1 MNIEQ
6 PKIEKIFNLIRM
18 MSGKKTFTVG
28 ELAEKMDTSYRS
40 IYRYIDT
47 FRSAGFVV
55 EKIQGSTYRIVKM
68 PSSFKSFDKLVY
80 FTEEEATVINSL
92 IENQEE
98 TNAFKTTLRKKLS
111 AVYDRTDILNA
122 APKNPTA
129 IKLFALN
136 DAMDKKKRVIL
147 KSYESAHSG
156 TVLDRA
162 VEPYKYTEGCMDI
175 WAYDIENRDC
185 RIFKVSR
192 IGKVQVTDTDWQNE
206 SEHKDGFVD
215 AFRMAGTERHHV
227 RLELSLRAK
236 NLLSE
241 EFPMA
246 VKDIRM
252 ENDKWIYDGD
262 VTHMAGIGRFVIGLM
277 RDIHI
282 LESDELKRYITD
294 YLSYC
299 NR

>member
-1 MNIEQ
+1 MNMEQ

-28 ELAEKMDTSYRS
+28 ELAKKMATSYRS

-68 PSSFKSFDKLVY
+68 PSSFKNFDKLVY
-80 FTEEEATVINSL
+80 FTEEEAAVINSL
-92 IENQEE
+92 IENLEE
-98 TNAFKTTLRKKLS
+98 TNSFKTTLRKKLS
-111 AVYDRTDILNA
+111 AIYDRTDILNA
-122 APKNPTA
+122 TPKHPTA

-136 DAMDKKKRVIL
+136 DAMHKKKRVVL

-156 TVLDRA
+156 TVLDRT
-162 VEPYKYTEGCMDI
+162 VEPYRYTEGCMAI
-175 WAYDIENRDC
+175 WAYDVENKDC

-192 IGKVQVTDTDWQNE
+192 IGKVQITDIDWQNE
-206 SEHKDGFVD
+206 SEHRDGFVD
-215 AFRMAGTERHHV
+215 AFRMAGTERYHV

-236 NLLSE
+236 NLLAE
-241 EFPMA
+241 EFPLA

-252 ENDKWIYDGD
+252 ENDKWIYEGD
-262 VTHMAGIGRFVIGLM
+262 VTHMAGIGRFVIGLI
-277 RDIHI
+277 RDIRI
-282 LESDELKRYITD
+282 LESDELRSYISE
-294 YLSYC
+294 YLSLC
-299 NR
+299 K

>member
-1 MNIEQ
+1 MNMEQ

-28 ELAEKMDTSYRS
+28 ELAEKMATSYRS

-68 PSSFKSFDKLVY
+68 PSSFKNFDKLVY
-80 FTEEEATVINSL
+80 FTEEEAAVINSL
-92 IENQEE
+92 IENLEE
-98 TNAFKTTLRKKLS
+98 TNSFKTTLRKKLS
-111 AVYDRTDILNA
+111 AIYDRTDILNA
-122 APKNPTA
+122 TPKHPTA

-136 DAMDKKKRVIL
+136 DAMHKKKRVVL

-156 TVLDRA
+156 TVLDRT
-162 VEPYKYTEGCMDI
+162 VEPYRYTAGCMAI
-175 WAYDIENRDC
+175 WAYDVENKDC

-192 IGKVQVTDTDWQNE
+192 IGKVQITDIDWQNE
-206 SEHKDGFVD
+206 SEHRDGFVD
-215 AFRMAGTERHHV
+215 AFRMAGTERYHV

-236 NLLSE
+236 NLLAE
-241 EFPMA
+241 EFPLA

-252 ENDKWIYDGD
+252 ENDKWIYEGD
-262 VTHMAGIGRFVIGLM
+262 VTHMAGIGRFVIGLI
-277 RDIHI
+277 RDIRI
-282 LESDELKRYITD
+282 LESDELRSYISE
-294 YLSYC
+294 YLSLC
-299 NR
+299 K

>member
-1 MNIEQ
+1 MNMEQ

-68 PSSFKSFDKLVY
+68 PSSFKNFDKLVY
-80 FTEEEATVINSL
+80 FTEEEAAVINSL
-92 IENQEE
+92 IENLEE
-98 TNAFKTTLRKKLS
+98 TNSFKTTLRKKLS
-111 AVYDRTDILNA
+111 AIYDRTDILNA
-122 APKNPTA
+122 TPKHPTA

-136 DAMDKKKRVIL
+136 DAMHKKKRVVL

-156 TVLDRA
+156 TVLDRT
-162 VEPYKYTEGCMDI
+162 VEPYRYTEGCMAI
-175 WAYDIENRDC
+175 WAYDVENKDC

-192 IGKVQVTDTDWQNE
+192 IGKVQITDIDWQNE
-206 SEHKDGFVD
+206 SEHRDGFVD
-215 AFRMAGTERHHV
+215 AFRMAGTERYHV

-236 NLLSE
+236 NLLAE
-241 EFPMA
+241 EFPLA

-252 ENDKWIYDGD
+252 ENDKWIYEGD
-262 VTHMAGIGRFVIGLM
+262 VTHMAGIGRFVIGQIRDM
-277 RDIHI
+277 RI
-282 LESDELKRYITD
+282 LESDGLRSYISE
-294 YLSYC
+294 YLSLC
-299 NR
+299 K

>member
-1 MNIEQ
+1 MEQ

-28 ELAEKMDTSYRS
+28 ELAEKMATSYRS

-68 PSSFKSFDKLVY
+68 PSSFKNFDKLVY
-80 FTEEEATVINSL
+80 FTEEEAAVINSL
-92 IENQEE
+92 IENLEE
-98 TNAFKTTLRKKLS
+98 TNSFKTTLRKKLS

-122 APKNPTA
+122 TPKHRTA

-136 DAMDKKKRVIL
+136 DAMHKKKRVVL

-156 TVLDRA
+156 TVLDRT
-162 VEPYKYTEGCMDI
+162 VEPYRYTEGCMAI
-175 WAYDIENRDC
+175 WAYDVENKDC

-192 IGKVQVTDTDWQNE
+192 IGKVQITDIDWQNE
-206 SEHKDGFVD
+206 SEHRDGFVD
-215 AFRMAGTERHHV
+215 AFRMAGTERYHV

-236 NLLSE
+236 NLLAE
-241 EFPMA
+241 EFPLA

-252 ENDKWIYDGD
+252 ENDKWIYEGD
-262 VTHMAGIGRFVIGLM
+262 VTHMAGIGRFVIGLI
-277 RDIHI
+277 RDIRI
-282 LESDELKRYITD
+282 LESDELRSYISE
-294 YLSYC
+294 YLSLC
-299 NR
+299 K

>member
-1 MNIEQ
+1 MNMEQ

-68 PSSFKSFDKLVY
+68 PSSFKNFDKLVY
-80 FTEEEATVINSL
+80 FTEEEAAVINSL
-92 IENQEE
+92 IENLEE
-98 TNAFKTTLRKKLS
+98 TNSFKTTLRKKLS
-111 AVYDRTDILNA
+111 AIYDRTDILNA
-122 APKNPTA
+122 TPKHPTA

-136 DAMDKKKRVIL
+136 DAMHKKKRVVL

-156 TVLDRA
+156 TVLDRT
-162 VEPYKYTEGCMDI
+162 VEPYRYTEGCMAI
-175 WAYDIENRDC
+175 WAYDVENKDC

-192 IGKVQVTDTDWQNE
+192 IGKVQITDIDWQNE
-206 SEHKDGFVD
+206 SEHRDGFVD
-215 AFRMAGTERHHV
+215 AFRMAGTERYRV

-236 NLLSE
+236 NLLTE
-241 EFPMA
+241 EFPLA

-252 ENDKWIYDGD
+252 ENDKWIYEGD
-262 VTHMAGIGRFVIGLM
+262 VTHMAGIGRFVIGLI
-277 RDIHI
+277 RDIRI
-282 LESDELKRYITD
+282 LESDELRSYISE
-294 YLSYC
+294 YLSLC
-299 NR
+299 K

>member
-1 MNIEQ
+1 MNMEQ

-28 ELAEKMDTSYRS
+28 ELAEKMATSYRS

-68 PSSFKSFDKLVY
+68 PSSFKNFDKLVY
-80 FTEEEATVINSL
+80 FTEEEAAVINSL
-92 IENQEE
+92 IENLEE
-98 TNAFKTTLRKKLS
+98 TNSFKTTLRKKLS
-111 AVYDRTDILNA
+111 AIYDRTDILNA
-122 APKNPTA
+122 TPKHPTA

-136 DAMDKKKRVIL
+136 DAMHKKKRVVL

-156 TVLDRA
+156 TVLDRT
-162 VEPYKYTEGCMDI
+162 VEPYRYTEGCMAI
-175 WAYDIENRDC
+175 WAYDVENKDC

-192 IGKVQVTDTDWQNE
+192 IGKVQITDIDWQNE
-206 SEHKDGFVD
+206 SEHRDGFVD
-215 AFRMAGTERHHV
+215 AFRMAGTERYRV

-236 NLLSE
+236 NLLTE
-241 EFPMA
+241 EFPLA

-252 ENDKWIYDGD
+252 ENDKWIYEGD
-262 VTHMAGIGRFVIGLM
+262 VTHMAGIGRFVIGLI
-277 RDIHI
+277 RDIRI
-282 LESDELKRYITD
+282 LESDELRSYISE
-294 YLSYC
+294 YLSLC
-299 NR
+299 K

>member
-1 MNIEQ
+1 MEQ

-68 PSSFKSFDKLVY
+68 PSSFKNFDKLVY
-80 FTEEEATVINSL
+80 FTEEEAAVINSL
-92 IENQEE
+92 IENLEE
-98 TNAFKTTLRKKLS
+98 TNSFKTTLRKKLS
-111 AVYDRTDILNA
+111 AIYDRTDILNA
-122 APKNPTA
+122 TPKHPTA

-136 DAMDKKKRVIL
+136 DAMHKKKRVVL

-156 TVLDRA
+156 TVLDRT
-162 VEPYKYTEGCMDI
+162 VEPYRYTEVCMAI
-175 WAYDIENRDC
+175 WAYDVENKDC

-192 IGKVQVTDTDWQNE
+192 IGKVQITDIDWQNE
-206 SEHKDGFVD
+206 SEHRDGFVD
-215 AFRMAGTERHHV
+215 AFRMAGTERYHV

-236 NLLSE
+236 NLLAE
-241 EFPMA
+241 EFPLA

-252 ENDKWIYDGD
+252 ENDKWIYEGD
-262 VTHMAGIGRFVIGLM
+262 VTHMAGIGRFVIGLI
-277 RDIHI
+277 RDIRI
-282 LESDELKRYITD
+282 LESDELRSYISE
-294 YLSYC
+294 YLSLC
-299 NR
+299 K

>member
-1 MNIEQ
+1 MNMEQ

-68 PSSFKSFDKLVY
+68 PSSFKNFDKLVY
-80 FTEEEATVINSL
+80 FTEEEAAVINSL
-92 IENQEE
+92 IENLEE
-98 TNAFKTTLRKKLS
+98 TNSFKTTLRKKLS
-111 AVYDRTDILNA
+111 AIYDRTDILNA
-122 APKNPTA
+122 TPKHPTA

-136 DAMDKKKRVIL
+136 DAMHKKKRVVL

-156 TVLDRA
+156 TVLDRT
-162 VEPYKYTEGCMDI
+162 VEPYIYTEGCMAI
-175 WAYDIENRDC
+175 WAYDVENKDC

-192 IGKVQVTDTDWQNE
+192 IGKVQITDIDWQNE
-206 SEHKDGFVD
+206 SEHRDGFVD
-215 AFRMAGTERHHV
+215 AFRMAGTERYHL

-236 NLLSE
+236 NLLAE
-241 EFPMA
+241 EFPLA

-252 ENDKWIYDGD
+252 ENYKWIYEGD
-262 VTHMAGIGRFVIGLM
+262 VTHMAGIGRFVIGLI
-277 RDIHI
+277 RDIRI
-282 LESDELKRYITD
+282 LESDELRSYISE
-294 YLSYC
+294 YLSLC
-299 NR
+299 K

>member
-1 MNIEQ
+1 MEQ

-28 ELAEKMDTSYRS
+28 ELAEKMATSYRS

-68 PSSFKSFDKLVY
+68 PSSFKNFDKLVY
-80 FTEEEATVINSL
+80 FTEEEAAVINSL
-92 IENQEE
+92 IENLEE
-98 TNAFKTTLRKKLS
+98 TNSFKTTLRKKLS
-111 AVYDRTDILNA
+111 AIYDRTDILNA
-122 APKNPTA
+122 TPKHPTA

-136 DAMDKKKRVIL
+136 DARDKKKRVVL

-156 TVLDRA
+156 TVLDRT
-162 VEPYKYTEGCMDI
+162 VEPYRYTEGCMAI
-175 WAYDIENRDC
+175 WAYDVENKDC

-192 IGKVQVTDTDWQNE
+192 IGKVQITDIDWQNE
-206 SEHKDGFVD
+206 SEHRDGFVD
-215 AFRMAGTERHHV
+215 AFRMAGTERYRV

-236 NLLSE
+236 NLLTE
-241 EFPMA
+241 EFPLA

-252 ENDKWIYDGD
+252 ENDKWIYEGD
-262 VTHMAGIGRFVIGLM
+262 VTHMAGIGRFVIGLI
-277 RDIHI
+277 RDIRI
-282 LESDELKRYITD
+282 LESDELRSYISE
-294 YLSYC
+294 YLSLC
-299 NR
+299 K

>member
-1 MNIEQ
+1 MNMEQ

-28 ELAEKMDTSYRS
+28 VLAEKMATSYRS

-68 PSSFKSFDKLVY
+68 PSSFKNFDKLVY
-80 FTEEEATVINSL
+80 FTEEEAAVINSL
-92 IENQEE
+92 IENLEE
-98 TNAFKTTLRKKLS
+98 TNSFKTTLRKKLS
-111 AVYDRTDILNA
+111 AIYDRTDILNA
-122 APKNPTA
+122 TPKHPTA

-136 DAMDKKKRVIL
+136 DAMHKKKRVVL

-156 TVLDRA
+156 TVLDRT
-162 VEPYKYTEGCMDI
+162 VEPYRYTEGCMAI
-175 WAYDIENRDC
+175 WAYDVENKDC

-192 IGKVQVTDTDWQNE
+192 IGKVQITDIDWQNE
-206 SEHKDGFVD
+206 SEHRDGFVD
-215 AFRMAGTERHHV
+215 AFRMAGTERYHV

-236 NLLSE
+236 NLLAE
-241 EFPMA
+241 EFPLA

-252 ENDKWIYDGD
+252 ENDKWIYEGD
-262 VTHMAGIGRFVIGLM
+262 VTHMAGIGRFVIGLI
-277 RDIHI
+277 RDIRI
-282 LESDELKRYITD
+282 LESDELRSYISE
-294 YLSYC
+294 YLSLC
-299 NR
+299 K